1 MNLPTPVISDNSRRI
16 IGESEPMQVVLRQV
30 AQVAPTKATVLI
42 TGETGVGKDVIAQAI
57 HEGSPRK
64 DKPFK
69 AVNCGA
75 FYKDLLQSELFG
87 HEKGAFTGATT
98 QRRGVFEQANGGTL
112 FLDEVAE
119 MSPEV
124 QVKFLRVLETQEF
137 TRLGGERNIKVDVR
151 IIAATNVNLAT
162 SVNQKKFRQDL
173 YYRLNLFRIQI
184 PPLRDRREDI
194 PLFVSAF
201 VSELSAEHGKP
212 ITGITPESLNYLQ
225 NADWYGNVREL
236 KNAIET
242 AIISATTEELQLKD
256 FPMDPEAQQVSL
268 VPVQTAG
275 TQLAPT
281 PVVDAITGETDLLD
295 ESGGALQVVGTS
307 GSAIATENLAIY
319 KTILG
324 LILSAIRLLEPAA
337 TANNEMPFLIPD
349 ADTSWMQISDTD
361 DAAAVLR
368 KALEVLSTIARA
380 LENRT
385 QDGVLPITA
394 PVEQRDGSQGREE
407 YMPVLDEEGVIGR
420 VGMTMAE
427 IEQVAIQKTLAEA
440 GGELLNNPNALAL
453 GPTPL
458 TRAKAKKI
466 RLYLKNVL
474 YYITET
480 HIIGITCLSKTPKK
494 TGIQIQTLSI
504 VANTML
510 SGVRSIDARF

>member
-16 IGESEPMQVVLRQV
+16 IGESAPMQVVLRQV
-30 AQVAPTKATVLI
+30 AQVAPTNATVLI

-64 DKPFK
+64 NRPFK

-75 FYKDLLQSELFG
+75 FYQDLLQSELFG
-87 HEKGAFTGATT
+87 HEKGAFTGATN
-98 QRRGVFEQANGGTL
+98 QRRGVFEQADGGTL

-137 TRLGGERNIKVDVR
+137 TRLGGERNIKVNVR
-151 IIAATNVNLAT
+151 IIAATNVNLVT
-162 SVNQKKFRQDL
+162 SVRQKKFRQDL

-201 VSELSAEHGKP
+201 IPELSAEHGKP
-212 ITGITPESLNYLQ
+212 ITGITSEALNYLQ

-236 KNAIET
+236 RNAIET

-256 FPMDPEAQQVSL
+256 FPMDPESQQVSL
-268 VPVQTAG
+268 VPVQASG

-281 PVVDAITGETDLLD
+281 QIVDPTTTETDLLD
-295 ESGGALQVVGTS
+295 ESGGTLQVVDTAAG
-307 GSAIATENLAIY
+307 AIATGNVAIY

-337 TANNEMPFLIPD
+337 TANNKVPFLIPD
-349 ADTSWMQISDTD
+349 EDTSWMQISDTD
-361 DAAAVLR
+361 DAAEVLK
-368 KALEVLSTIARA
+368 KALEILSTIAKTLEYRA
-380 LENRT
+380 QE
-385 QDGVLPITA
+385 GVLPIAA
-394 PVEQRDGSQGREE
+394 PVEQPDG
-407 YMPVLDEEGVIGR
+407 YLPVLDEEGVIGR

-427 IEQVAIQKTLAEA
+427 IERAAIQKTLAEA
-440 GGELLNNPNALAL
+440 DGNKTEA
-453 GPTPL
+453 
-458 TRAKAKKI
+458 AKI
-466 RLYLKNVL
+466 LD
-474 YYITET
+474 I
-480 HIIGITCLSKTPKK
+480 
-494 TGIQIQTLSI
+494 
-504 VANTML
+504 
-510 SGVRSIDARF
+510 GVRTLHRKLDAYRQETDNSSDHLDQE

>member
-1 MNLPTPVISDNSRRI
+1 MHLPTPVTSDNSERI
-16 IGESEPMQVVLRQV
+16 IGESAPMQVVLRQV
-30 AQVAPTKATVLI
+30 AQVSPTKATVLV

-64 DKPFK
+64 HKPFK

-75 FYKDLLQSELFG
+75 FYQDLLQSELFG
-87 HEKGAFTGATT
+87 HEKGAFTGATN
-98 QRRGVFEQANGGTL
+98 QRRGVFEQADGGTL

-151 IIAATNVNLAT
+151 IIAATNVNLTT
-162 SVNQKKFRQDL
+162 SVRQRKFRQDL

-184 PPLRDRREDI
+184 PPLRDRRDDI

-201 VSELSAEHGKP
+201 IAELSAEHGKP
-212 ITGITPESLNYLQ
+212 ITGITSEALNYLQ

-236 KNAIET
+236 RNAIET

-256 FPMDPEAQQVSL
+256 FPMDPESQQVSL

-275 TQLAPT
+275 MQLAPT
-281 PVVDAITGETDLLD
+281 QVVDATATEADLLD
-295 ESGGALQVVGTS
+295 ESGGALQVVDTS
-307 GSAIATENLAIY
+307 GGAIATGNIAIY

-349 ADTSWMQISDTD
+349 EDTSWMQISDTD
-361 DAAAVLR
+361 DAADVLK
-368 KALEVLSTIARA
+368 KALEILSTIAKTLEHRA
-380 LENRT
+380 QE
-385 QDGVLPITA
+385 GVLPIAA
-394 PVEQRDGSQGREE
+394 PVEQPDG
-407 YMPVLDEEGVIGR
+407 YLPVLDQDGVIGR

-427 IEQVAIQKTLAEA
+427 IERAAIQKTLAEA
-440 GGELLNNPNALAL
+440 EGNKTEA
-453 GPTPL
+453 
-458 TRAKAKKI
+458 AKI
-466 RLYLKNVL
+466 LD
-474 YYITET
+474 I
-480 HIIGITCLSKTPKK
+480 
-494 TGIQIQTLSI
+494 
-504 VANTML
+504 
-510 SGVRSIDARF
+510 GVRTLHRKLDAYKQETDNPSDHLNQE

>member
-16 IGESEPMQVVLRQV
+16 IGESAPMQVVLRQV
-30 AQVAPTKATVLI
+30 AQVAPTNATVLI

-64 DKPFK
+64 NRPFK

-75 FYKDLLQSELFG
+75 FYQDLLQSELFG
-87 HEKGAFTGATT
+87 HEKGAFTGATN
-98 QRRGVFEQANGGTL
+98 QRRGVFEQADGGTL

-137 TRLGGERNIKVDVR
+137 TRLGGEKNIKVNVR

-162 SVNQKKFRQDL
+162 SVRQKKFRQDL

-201 VSELSAEHGKP
+201 IPELSAEHGKP
-212 ITGITPESLNYLQ
+212 ITGITSEALNYLQ

-236 KNAIET
+236 RNAIET

-256 FPMDPEAQQVSL
+256 FPMDPESQQVSL
-268 VPVQTAG
+268 VPVQTSG

-281 PVVDAITGETDLLD
+281 QIVDTITGEADLLD
-295 ESGGALQVVGTS
+295 ESSGALQVVDIPAG
-307 GSAIATENLAIY
+307 AIATGNIAIY

-337 TANNEMPFLIPD
+337 TANNEVPFLIPD
-349 ADTSWMQISDTD
+349 EDTSWMQISDTD
-361 DAAAVLR
+361 DAAEVLK
-368 KALEVLSTIARA
+368 KALEILSTIAKTLEHRA
-380 LENRT
+380 QE
-385 QDGVLPITA
+385 GVLPIAA
-394 PVEQRDGSQGREE
+394 PVEQPNG
-407 YMPVLDEEGVIGR
+407 YLPVLDEEAVIGR

-427 IEQVAIQKTLAEA
+427 IERAAIQKTLAEA
-440 GGELLNNPNALAL
+440 DGNKTEA
-453 GPTPL
+453 
-458 TRAKAKKI
+458 AKI
-466 RLYLKNVL
+466 LD
-474 YYITET
+474 I
-480 HIIGITCLSKTPKK
+480 
-494 TGIQIQTLSI
+494 
-504 VANTML
+504 
-510 SGVRSIDARF
+510 GVRTLHRKLDAYKQETDNLSDHLNQE

>member
-1 MNLPTPVISDNSRRI
+1 MNLPTPVINDDSERI

-124 QVKFLRVLETQEF
+124 QVKFLRVLEAQEF

-201 VSELSAEHGKP
+201 VSELRAEHGKP
-212 ITGITPESLNYLQ
+212 ITGITPEALNYLQ
-225 NADWYGNVREL
+225 SADWYGNVREL
-236 KNAIET
+236 RNAIET
-242 AIISATTEELQLKD
+242 AIISAATEELQLKD
-256 FPMDPEAQQVSL
+256 FPMDPESQQVSL
-268 VPVQTAG
+268 VPVQTSG

-281 PVVDAITGETDLLD
+281 QIVDAITGETDLLD

-307 GSAIATENLAIY
+307 GGAIATENLAIY

-349 ADTSWMQISDTD
+349 EDTSWMRISDTD
-361 DAAAVLR
+361 DAAVVLR

-385 QDGVLPITA
+385 QDGVLPIAA
-394 PVEQRDGSQGREE
+394 PVEQRDGSQGPDE

-440 GGELLNNPNALAL
+440 GGNKTEA
-453 GPTPL
+453 
-458 TRAKAKKI
+458 AKI
-466 RLYLKNVL
+466 LD
-474 YYITET
+474 I
-480 HIIGITCLSKTPKK
+480 
-494 TGIQIQTLSI
+494 
-504 VANTML
+504 
-510 SGVRSIDARF
+510 GVRTLHRKLDAYRQETNNGSD

>member
-1 MNLPTPVISDNSRRI
+1 MNLPTPVISDNSERI
-16 IGESEPMQVVLRQV
+16 IGESAPMQVVLRQV

-64 DKPFK
+64 HKPFK

-75 FYKDLLQSELFG
+75 FYQDLLQSELFG
-87 HEKGAFTGATT
+87 HEKGAFTGATN
-98 QRRGVFEQANGGTL
+98 QRRGVFEQADGGTL

-137 TRLGGERNIKVDVR
+137 TRLGGERNVKVDVR
-151 IIAATNVNLAT
+151 IIAATNVNLST
-162 SVNQKKFRQDL
+162 SVRQKKFRQDL

-201 VSELSAEHGKP
+201 ISELSAEHGKP
-212 ITGITPESLNYLQ
+212 ITGITSEALNYLQ

-236 KNAIET
+236 RNAIET

-256 FPMDPEAQQVSL
+256 FPIDPESQQVSL

-281 PVVDAITGETDLLD
+281 QVVDATTSETDLLD
-295 ESGGALQVVGTS
+295 ESDGALQVVDTSAGT
-307 GSAIATENLAIY
+307 IAMENIAIY

-337 TANNEMPFLIPD
+337 TAGNEMPFLIPD
-349 ADTSWMQISDTD
+349 EDTSWMQINDTD
-361 DAAAVLR
+361 DAADVLR
-368 KALEVLSTIARA
+368 KALEILSTIAKTLEYRA
-380 LENRT
+380 QE
-385 QDGVLPITA
+385 GVLPIAA
-394 PVEQRDGSQGREE
+394 PMGQQGSSQASDEFL
-407 YMPVLDEEGVIGR
+407 PVLDEEAVIGR

-427 IEQVAIQKTLAEA
+427 IERAAIQKTLAEA
-440 GGELLNNPNALAL
+440 EGNKTEA
-453 GPTPL
+453 
-458 TRAKAKKI
+458 AKI
-466 RLYLKNVL
+466 LD
-474 YYITET
+474 I
-480 HIIGITCLSKTPKK
+480 
-494 TGIQIQTLSI
+494 
-504 VANTML
+504 
-510 SGVRSIDARF
+510 GVRTLHRKLDAYRQETNNGSD

>member
-16 IGESEPMQVVLRQV
+16 IGESAPMQVVLRQV
-30 AQVAPTKATVLI
+30 AQVAPTNATVLI

-64 DKPFK
+64 HKPLK

-75 FYKDLLQSELFG
+75 FYQDLLQSELFG
-87 HEKGAFTGATT
+87 HEKGAFTGATN
-98 QRRGVFEQANGGTL
+98 QRRGVFEQADGGTL

-137 TRLGGERNIKVDVR
+137 TRLGGERNIKVNVR
-151 IIAATNVNLAT
+151 IIAATNVNLVT
-162 SVNQKKFRQDL
+162 SVRQKRFRQDL

-201 VSELSAEHGKP
+201 IPALSAEHGKP
-212 ITGITPESLNYLQ
+212 ITGITSDALSYLQ

-236 KNAIET
+236 RNAIET

-256 FPMDPEAQQVSL
+256 FPMDPESQQVSL
-268 VPVQTAG
+268 VPVQISG

-281 PVVDAITGETDLLD
+281 QIVDTPPSEADLLD
-295 ESGGALQVVGTS
+295 ESSGALQLVDTAAG
-307 GSAIATENLAIY
+307 AIAPGNIAVY

-337 TANNEMPFLIPD
+337 TANNQMPFLIPD
-349 ADTSWMQISDTD
+349 EDTSWMQISDTD
-361 DAAAVLR
+361 DAADVLK
-368 KALEVLSTIARA
+368 KALEILSTIAKTLEHRA
-380 LENRT
+380 QE
-385 QDGVLPITA
+385 GVLPIAA
-394 PVEQRDGSQGREE
+394 PVEPPDG
-407 YMPVLDEEGVIGR
+407 YLPVLDEEAVIGR

-427 IEQVAIQKTLAEA
+427 IEKVAIQKTLAEA
-440 GGELLNNPNALAL
+440 DGNKTEA
-453 GPTPL
+453 
-458 TRAKAKKI
+458 AKI
-466 RLYLKNVL
+466 LD
-474 YYITET
+474 I
-480 HIIGITCLSKTPKK
+480 
-494 TGIQIQTLSI
+494 
-504 VANTML
+504 
-510 SGVRSIDARF
+510 GVRTLHRKLDAYKQETDNPSDHLNQE

>member
-16 IGESEPMQVVLRQV
+16 IGESAPMQVVLRQV
-30 AQVAPTKATVLI
+30 AQVAPTNATVLI

-64 DKPFK
+64 NRPFK

-75 FYKDLLQSELFG
+75 FYQDLLQSELFG
-87 HEKGAFTGATT
+87 HEKGAFTGATN
-98 QRRGVFEQANGGTL
+98 QRRGVFEQADTGTL

-137 TRLGGERNIKVDVR
+137 TRLGGERNIKVNVR

-162 SVNQKKFRQDL
+162 SVRQKKFRQDL

-201 VSELSAEHGKP
+201 IPELSAEHGKP
-212 ITGITPESLNYLQ
+212 ITGITSEALDYLQ

-236 KNAIET
+236 RNAIES

-268 VPVQTAG
+268 VPVQTSG
-275 TQLAPT
+275 TQL
-281 PVVDAITGETDLLD
+281 VDATPTETDLLD
-295 ESGGALQVVGTS
+295 EPGGALQVVDTAAG
-307 GSAIATENLAIY
+307 AIATGNMVSIY

-337 TANNEMPFLIPD
+337 TANNEVPFLIPD
-349 ADTSWMQISDTD
+349 EDTSWMQISDTD
-361 DAAAVLR
+361 DAAEVLK
-368 KALEVLSTIARA
+368 KALEILSTIAKTLEYRA
-380 LENRT
+380 QE
-385 QDGVLPITA
+385 GVLPIAA
-394 PVEQRDGSQGREE
+394 PMEQRGGSQGE
-407 YMPVLDEEGVIGR
+407 YLPVLDEEEVIGR

-427 IEQVAIQKTLAEA
+427 IERAAIQKTLAEA
-440 GGELLNNPNALAL
+440 DGNKTEA
-453 GPTPL
+453 
-458 TRAKAKKI
+458 AKI
-466 RLYLKNVL
+466 LD
-474 YYITET
+474 I
-480 HIIGITCLSKTPKK
+480 
-494 TGIQIQTLSI
+494 
-504 VANTML
+504 
-510 SGVRSIDARF
+510 GVRTLHRKLDAYRQEANSNLDDGFNQE

>member
-1 MNLPTPVISDNSRRI
+1 MHLPTPVTSDNSERI
-16 IGESEPMQVVLRQV
+16 IGESAPMQVVLRQV
-30 AQVAPTKATVLI
+30 AQVSPTKATVLV

-64 DKPFK
+64 HKPFK

-75 FYKDLLQSELFG
+75 FYQDLLQSELFG
-87 HEKGAFTGATT
+87 HEKGAFTGATN
-98 QRRGVFEQANGGTL
+98 QRRGVFEQADGGTL

-151 IIAATNVNLAT
+151 IIAATNVNLTT
-162 SVNQKKFRQDL
+162 SVRQRKFRQDL

-201 VSELSAEHGKP
+201 IAELSAEHGKP
-212 ITGITPESLNYLQ
+212 ITGITSEALNYLQ

-236 KNAIET
+236 RNAIET

-256 FPMDPEAQQVSL
+256 FPMDPESQQVSL

-275 TQLAPT
+275 MQLAPT
-281 PVVDAITGETDLLD
+281 QVVDATATEADLLD
-295 ESGGALQVVGTS
+295 ESGGALQVVDTS
-307 GSAIATENLAIY
+307 GGTIATGNIAIY

-337 TANNEMPFLIPD
+337 TAGNEMPFLIPD
-349 ADTSWMQISDTD
+349 EDTSWMQISDTD
-361 DAAAVLR
+361 DAADVLK
-368 KALEVLSTIARA
+368 KALEILSTIAKTLEHRA
-380 LENRT
+380 QE
-385 QDGVLPITA
+385 GVLPIAA
-394 PVEQRDGSQGREE
+394 PVEQPDG
-407 YMPVLDEEGVIGR
+407 YLPVLDQDGVIGR

-427 IEQVAIQKTLAEA
+427 IERAAIQKTLAEA
-440 GGELLNNPNALAL
+440 EGNKTEA
-453 GPTPL
+453 
-458 TRAKAKKI
+458 AKI
-466 RLYLKNVL
+466 LD
-474 YYITET
+474 I
-480 HIIGITCLSKTPKK
+480 
-494 TGIQIQTLSI
+494 
-504 VANTML
+504 
-510 SGVRSIDARF
+510 GVRTLHRKLDAYKQETNNGSD